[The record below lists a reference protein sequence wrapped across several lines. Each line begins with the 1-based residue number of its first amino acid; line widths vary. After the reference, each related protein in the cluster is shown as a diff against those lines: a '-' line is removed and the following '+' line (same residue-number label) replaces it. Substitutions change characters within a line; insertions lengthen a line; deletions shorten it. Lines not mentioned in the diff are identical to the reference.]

1 MQVFLFF
8 SMCACQKGS
17 RSQSFLAETVKT
29 GHKNCGVTGAIH
41 VLWRKLFQNR
51 LVHEFGCLKELITL
65 EKRNTVPQW
74 PKKKKNLKEQN
85 FDGETN
91 WLGVVSCHRILMSLV
106 MSMWF
111 IFRNDWNDVPCSS
124 CFCSLV
130 FTTSFD
136 SLTIHVYLY
145 LKLASAQV
153 IVSCIPCEFFEE
165 YIIPQPQKKWMCV
178 NFISWCFKHKPS
190 TL

>member
-1 MQVFLFF
+1 MQVFLFL

-124 CFCSLV
+124 CFCSLAMMLHV
-130 FTTSFD
+130 FLLSRGPWF
-136 SLTIHVYLY
+136 
-145 LKLASAQV
+145 
-153 IVSCIPCEFFEE
+153 SCI
-165 YIIPQPQKKWMCV
+165 YICILNQFRHCQIWYKK
-178 NFISWCFKHKPS
+178 
-190 TL
+190 

>member
-1 MQVFLFF
+1 
-8 SMCACQKGS
+8 MCACQKGS

-29 GHKNCGVTGAIH
+29 GHKNCGVTGAMH

-51 LVHEFGCLKELITL
+51 SVHEFGCLKELITL

-124 CFCSLV
+124 CFCSLAMMLHV
-130 FTTSFD
+130 FSPESRPLIF
-136 SLTIHVYLY
+136 VYLY
-145 LKLASAQV
+145 LRTQSIQTLSNM
-153 IVSCIPCEFFEE
+153 I
-165 YIIPQPQKKWMCV
+165 QKV
-178 NFISWCFKHKPS
+178 N
-190 TL
+190 